1 MNVDKWFKEASREE
15 AILQGS
21 KSHRGDPDWFLIGC
35 ADYPDRV
42 ALMLLVEAARAL
54 CGMRRDKVAK
64 LMREALSLITRS
76 AR

>member
-1 MNVDKWFKEASREE
+1 MNADEWTKAE
-15 AILQGS
+15 S
-21 KSHRGDPDWFLIGC
+21 KMMGTNDGIGGPGRSYVGC

-42 ALMLLVEAARAL
+42 ALMLLVEAAREL